1 MTAIQ
6 LHRVVKRFGR
16 KAAVDVADLLVE
28 AGESVAVQ
36 GPSGS
41 GKTTLLRLM
50 AGLESPDQGR
60 ILRAGKVAFAFQA
73 PALWPHMT
81 VADNIGFGI
90 GSDMRRVSELLER
103 VGLTG
108 YEERYPDELSGGE
121 AARVGLAR
129 ALAPRAEILLCDEP
143 LAHLD
148 GEMRDQT
155 LRLIAEEVRL
165 SRATLV
171 YVTHEAAEA
180 ARISSRIV
188 RLCEGRLL

>member
-16 KAAVDVADLLVE
+16 KAAVDVGDLLVE
-28 AGESVAVQ
+28 AGESLAVQ

-50 AGLESPDQGR
+50 AGLESPDEGR
-60 ILRAGKVAFAFQA
+60 VLRAGKVAFAFQS

-81 VADNIGFGI
+81 VAGNIGFGI

-108 YEERYPDELSGGE
+108 YEQRYQDELSGGE

-129 ALAPRAEILLCDEP
+129 ALAPRADILLCDEP

-148 GEMRDQT
+148 GERRGQM
-155 LRLIAEEVRL
+155 LELIAEEVRL

-171 YVTHEAAEA
+171 YVTHDAAEA
-180 ARISSRIV
+180 SQISSRIV